1 MVIAL
6 LQKKLP
12 SDGIR
17 SCGSSA
23 AELGCRGQGWGLG
36 GFPVASSL
44 PKGGFGSS
52 LWGGWHRHEGTRAAA
67 ALALP
72 HLQTSRLQ
80 LSFQLLMRRFKSGE
94 PCLGARHLELKVIKG
109 EIFSCNRKYWA
120 CGDSIIISVS
130 AVRKPAK
137 QIGFW
142 MKHME
147 RWPMYKTYLDLKK

>member
-1 MVIAL
+1 MASGAAGAL
-6 LQKKLP
+6 LQNWVQ
-12 SDGIR
+12 GTGTR
-17 SCGSSA
+17 TWGVSCGFFS
-23 AELGCRGQGWGLG
+23 
-36 GFPVASSL
+36 
-44 PKGGFGSS
+44 PKGW
-52 LWGGWHRHEGTRAAA
+52 LWELLVGWVTSPWGDTSCQRRDGTRAAA

-72 HLQTSRLQ
+72 HLQASRLQ

-130 AVRKPAK
+130 TVRKPTK